1 MFSKPCSAFLVAI
14 AVALAVGW
22 WVAGPLVYKIALGLN
37 ETAFPAGEQ
46 LQHLSTR
53 LAPGYA
59 RASAGLAL
67 LAITSLA
74 VGTAAF
80 LLIRA
85 VKRSQVASIDP
96 SRRRFLTGLG
106 LGTATAL
113 VSTALVGGFG
123 LARGWLG
130 LGRGGRGWRPVF
142 AQIFSNDVVET
153 HPEWKEAWKG
163 AEFALIAV
171 WGAPSGRYRTSCSVP
186 RPLAVKRASGSV
198 GSRSSGA

>member
-22 WVAGPLVYKIALGLN
+22 WVAGPLVYKIAIGLN

-46 LQHLSTR
+46 LQHLFTR
-53 LAPGYA
+53 LAPDFAWAG
-59 RASAGLAL
+59 AGLVL
-67 LAITSLA
+67 LVITSLA

-80 LLIRA
+80 LLVRA

-113 VSTALVGGFG
+113 VSTALVGGLG
-123 LARGWLG
+123 LAV
-130 LGRGGRGWRPVF
+130 GRR
-142 AQIFSNDVVET
+142 
-153 HPEWKEAWKG
+153 
-163 AEFALIAV
+163 
-171 WGAPSGRYRTSCSVP
+171 P
-186 RPLAVKRASGSV
+186 RPGAWLARPGSRGARLATGLCPDLQQRCRGDAPRMERGV
-198 GSRSSGA
+198 EGQSDSRSSPSGAHRVAGIGHRARYGDH